1 MAQPNKKRQR
11 ELRQDRFRDTTMN
24 VFDRLGDRLAGRGR
38 TILYG
43 LAAVVA
49 LTALAGLWSWWSG
62 QRADE
67 ARRALGHAIEIA
79 EARVNPSP
87 APASTTPSALTFP
100 TERERAQKAF
110 EEFQNVAAKYP
121 DPYRAKARYFAAVN
135 LLTLDRNRGLGELE
149 ALAKNSDTET
159 VGWAK
164 FALAQAREADGQYDQ
179 AVALYSELA
188 KQADEFVPHDTVNL
202 RLAAIYEKQGKK
214 KEPADILFQIVETA
228 RKAKDQNGKPLPESP
243 TVREAAQ
250 KLESL
255 DPARFAQL
263 PPAPPPSNLPF

>member
-11 ELRQDRFRDTTMN
+11 ELRHDRFRDTTIN
-24 VFDRLGDRLAGRGR
+24 AFDRLGNQLEGRGR

-79 EARVNPSP
+79 EARVEPSP
-87 APASTTPSALTFP
+87 APGTTVPGTITFP

-121 DPYRAKARYFAAVN
+121 DPYREKARYFAAVN
-135 LLTLDRNRGLGELE
+135 LLPLDRNRGLSELE
-149 ALAKNSDTET
+149 ALAKNGSSET
-159 VGWAK
+159 VSWAK
-164 FALAQAREADGQYDQ
+164 FALAQAREADRQYDQ
-179 AVALYSELA
+179 ASALYSELA
-188 KQADEFVPHDTVNL
+188 KQSDEFVPHDTVNL
-202 RLAAIYEKQGKK
+202 RLAAIYERQGKK
-214 KEPADILFQIVETA
+214 NEAADILFQLVESA

-250 KLESL
+250 KLQSL
-255 DPARFAQL
+255 DSARSAQL
-263 PPAPPPSNLPF
+263 PPEPPASNLPF